1 MQRAIHLNNT
11 CRWQPCAPP
20 KAACVMQA
28 VVLSAVIAVVLQSVL
43 TIFVNTPVVFLHLI
57 GFLCVLPVVLR
68 FQSSLDGRWGELGQV
83 QWVQFSPE
91 RIEAQLASTGQ
102 VVVLEVVEAGR
113 FLGAMVVQFKPSHT
127 VVGWGSHSLAKTF
140 SITLWQATLGK
151 DLFRKLSVLT
161 LWHARRVS

>member
-43 TIFVNTPVVFLHLI
+43 TIFVDTPVVLSHLI

-68 FQSSLDGRWGELGQV
+68 FQTSLEGRSGESGQV

-91 RIEAQLASTGQ
+91 RIEAQLANTGQ
-102 VVVLEVVEAGR
+102 ILVLEVVGARR
-113 FLGAMVVQFKPSHT
+113 FLGAMVVQFKPLHT
-127 VVGWGSHSLAKTF
+127 GVGWASTSLTNMI
-140 SITLWQATLGK
+140 SIMLWQATMGK
-151 DLFRKLSVLT
+151 DLFRKLSVLI
-161 LWHARRVS
+161 LWHARRGA